1 MTFCLISISCLNKAG
16 CSLLI
21 EDQQC
26 IICGPQPKHTVIGSV
41 PLIQGLYRAT
51 SSITSPKP
59 NLQLNLNSSHPTTL
73 DDLYC
78 KLRHIGDI
86 KTYLKSLITA
96 LSPGLTLTSQQNLN
110 SVLHAFRGKL
120 SGNLFLK
127 KVKLSTPN
135 MEKKLLWTFGDQLK
149 LSCWEETATTTFII
163 ICMYSAEEHITF
175 LNSKSNTFDSYQ
187 KYEAWVKKQ

>member
-78 KLRHIGDI
+78 KLRHIG
-86 KTYLKSLITA
+86 Y
-96 LSPGLTLTSQQNLN
+96 QNLLEITNN
-110 SVLHAFRGKL
+110 SSISRIDIDFPTEPKFCTACIQGKAQWKSFPKESQTEYTKYGEKTVMDLWGPAQVELLGGNCYYHLHH
-120 SGNLFLK
+120 
-127 KVKLSTPN
+127 N
-135 MEKKLLWTFGDQLK
+135 M
-149 LSCWEETATTTFII
+149 
-163 ICMYSAEEHITF
+163 Y
-175 LNSKSNTFDSYQ
+175 
-187 KYEAWVKKQ
+187 V